1 MIKHLRSP
9 GPGEPFNVEAHRS
22 ILSQQWRKDVATLND
37 LEGNLHD
44 PSLDPTLR
52 AHYTVHYEFVQER
65 ARTYFAELCRLTVPA
80 PGPPLHA
87 DPNLLAIQAV
97 FRASH
102 ESVTAAWDSFSA
114 TQNSYAGILKAA
126 YVSYQETLRAN
137 TDAYREAIA
146 VWERQM
152 QK

>member
-1 MIKHLRSP
+1 MIKQLRSP
-9 GPGEPFNVEAHRS
+9 GPVEPFNVETHRS
-22 ILSQQWRKDVATLND
+22 MLSQQWRRDVATLND
-37 LEGNLHD
+37 LEENLHS
-44 PSLDPTLR
+44 PSLDPLLR

-65 ARTYFAELCRLTVPA
+65 ARTFFVELCRLTVPA

-87 DPNLLAIQAV
+87 DPNLLAIQAGLK
-97 FRASH
+97 ASH
-102 ESVTAAWDSFSA
+102 ESATAAWDSFNA
-114 TQNSYAGILKAA
+114 TQASYAGTLRAA
-126 YVSYQETLRAN
+126 YVSYQETLRAS